1 MKRLVCAVL
10 SIFLIFFSCIITEE
24 SSYALVDTVSTSAGA
39 SILYCANNGR
49 VIYANRENAKMKM
62 ASTTKLLTTLLTLE
76 FAEKNDKIVTFKR
89 SMIEEGSSM
98 YLKVGEKVHI
108 DDLCIGMMLP
118 SGNDAA
124 TAAAVTVAGSKEKFA
139 DLMNKRAKSIGMQ
152 SSHFVTPSGL
162 DDDNHYTTAYD
173 MALLMTECL
182 KNKKFKEISGSVNK
196 TVAFV
201 SPNDKTVTYHNHNR
215 LLSEYPYCISGKTGY
230 TMAAGRCL
238 VTAAEKNGIT
248 LVAVTLNDKNDWQD
262 HKSLYDYGFSV
273 LRSKHFKS
281 TEITQTVVGG
291 KENSVEINI
300 PQNSFVL
307 DEDDS
312 KIKRKIMIEPFAYA
326 PVKQGERAGM
336 VLYYQKGKVIDKKS
350 LVYKKSVGT
359 EKTEGGFFS
368 FLKSIFGN

>member
-1 MKRLVCAVL
+1 
-10 SIFLIFFSCIITEE
+10 
-24 SSYALVDTVSTSAGA
+24 
-39 SILYCANNGR
+39 
-49 VIYANRENAKMKM
+49 M

-76 FAEKNDKIVTFKR
+76 FAKKNDKIVTFDR

-108 DDLCIGMMLP
+108 GDLCIGMMLP

-139 DLMNKRAKSIGMQ
+139 DLMNKRAKAIGMK

-162 DDDNHYTTAYD
+162 DDDSHYTTAYD

-182 KNKKFKEISGSVNK
+182 KNKEFREISGSVNK

-230 TMAAGRCL
+230 TEAAGRCL

-248 LVAVTLNDKNDWQD
+248 LVAVTLNDRNDWQD

-273 LRSKHFKS
+273 LRSKHFKNTAIS
-281 TEITQTVVGG
+281 QTVVGG
-291 KENSVEINI
+291 KENSVEIDI
-300 PQNSFVL
+300 PKKDFVL
-307 DEDDS
+307 DDDDS

-326 PVKQGERAGM
+326 PLKKGERAGV
-336 VLYYQKGKVIDKKS
+336 VLYYQKGKVIYKKS
-350 LVYKKSVGT
+350 LVYKKSVSV
-359 EKTEGGFFS
+359 EETEGGFFS
-368 FLKSIFGN
+368 FIKSIFGK